1 VEEGVPELGRLSD
14 PDLQALR
21 LGAEVMGHKAL
32 AENRPLVADYFRRL
46 ENTLRARIA
55 GADSADDDSEDGG
68 TLPGVDPSA
77 DTADR
82 VLIADYLGLLATN
95 DRLSP
100 ELRDVCRQLRAR
112 DGA

>member
-1 VEEGVPELGRLSD
+1 VEEGVPEIGRLSE

-21 LGAEVMGHKAL
+21 LGAEVMGHKAR

-46 ENTLRARIA
+46 EDTLRARIA
-55 GADSADDDSEDGG
+55 GGDSADGG
-68 TLPGVDPSA
+68 PLPGVDPSA

-82 VLIADYLGLLATN
+82 ALIADYLGLLATN
-95 DRLSP
+95 ERLSP
-100 ELRDVCRQLRAR
+100 AVRDVCRQLRAR